1 MAKISNSKILIID
14 DNDSLL
20 EALEMF
26 LSPHFAE
33 IKLLRSPEGALSLH
47 KKHNFD
53 IILLDMNFKAGINS
67 GNEGFFW
74 MNEILKQDPL
84 ATIIMITA
92 YGDIELAVR
101 AIKEGAADFI
111 QKSWDESKILST
123 IIAAFKLRQSKLEIK
138 QIKQKQIHLSEK
150 LNSQGSKVIGSSASM
165 KKLFELINKIAGTDA
180 NVLILGENGTGK
192 EVIAREIHKNSLQSH
207 DIFVSVDLGSL
218 NENLFESELFG
229 FRKGSFTGAVS
240 DKAGRFE
247 IASGGTL
254 FLDEIAN
261 IPLHLQSKLLSAIQN
276 QEITPIGSP
285 HPIPVKTRLLCA
297 TNANIYKMVEEGTF
311 REDLLYRIN
320 TFTMT
325 IPPLRERKEDIPL
338 LADYFLSIFSK
349 KYNKDI
355 QGLDSGATRELMGHI
370 WKGNVRELEHVIE
383 KAVILSENAYLTKED
398 FSFKSI
404 LNHHVLSSDN
414 LNLSDNEKEIII
426 RALDKCDGNCSKAAK
441 RLGIN
446 RSTLYEKIKK
456 YDL

>member
-26 LSPHFAE
+26 LSPHFTE
-33 IKLLRSPEGALSLH
+33 IKLLRSPEGVLPLH

-53 IILLDMNFKAGINS
+53 IILLDMNFKAGINT

-123 IIAAFKLRQSKLEIK
+123 IIAAYKLRQSKLEIK
-138 QIKQKQIHLSEK
+138 QIKQKQNHLSEK
-150 LNSQGSKVIGSSASM
+150 LNSQGSKVIGASGSM

-192 EVIAREIHKNSLQSH
+192 EVIAREIHKNSHQSQ

-276 QEITPIGSP
+276 QEITPIGSS
-285 HPIPVKTRLLCA
+285 HPIPVKTRLICA
-297 TNANIYKMVEEGTF
+297 TNADINKMVEEGSF

-320 TFTMT
+320 TFMMT

-338 LADYFLSIFSK
+338 LADYFLSIFSQ

-355 QGLDSGATRELMGHI
+355 KGLDPGASRELMGHI

-383 KAVILSENAYLTKED
+383 KAVILCDKAYLTKDD
-398 FSFKSI
+398 FSFRTN
-404 LNHHVLSSDN
+404 LNHHSLSSDN